1 MYAKAFQHKKTWMSG
16 TMVEK
21 TGPVSTCVQL
31 DNGTVIRRHQYRE
44 NQVMKEPVA
53 DHTPS
58 VTPIALPEVH
68 VTSPTSPTPGVSHQP
83 DVTKSSPATPAT
95 PTQTPV
101 ESSPQRTPS
110 VRKRAKPG
118 YLKDYLC

>member
-1 MYAKAFQHKKTWMSG
+1 MSG
-16 TMVEK
+16 TIVEK

-31 DNGTVIRRHQYRE
+31 DNGTVIRRHQDHVRRRE
-44 NQVMKEPVA
+44 NEVLEEPVA
-53 DHTPS
+53 DNTPS
-58 VTPIALPEVH
+58 VTPMALPEVH

-101 ESSPQRTPS
+101 ESSPPRTRP